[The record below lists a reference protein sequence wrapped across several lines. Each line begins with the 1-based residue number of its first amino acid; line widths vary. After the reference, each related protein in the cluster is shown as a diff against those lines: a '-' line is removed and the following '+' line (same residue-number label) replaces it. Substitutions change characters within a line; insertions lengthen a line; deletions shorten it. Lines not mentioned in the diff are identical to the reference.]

1 MVLLRY
7 FQQYTSISLRKI
19 ILYAGIAGL
28 SNALILGVVNSAA
41 AHASDG
47 NGSNFWY
54 LAMFL
59 VTLAIY
65 TLTQK
70 HIFVVTTAEVER
82 IIHEYRV
89 RQINYIRLCDLDSIE
104 RIGRANIFANITRQP
119 QVISQT
125 AGPLVLAVQS
135 AILIFF
141 TMIYLA
147 ILSIWAF
154 YLAIVIMAF
163 AIFIYLRKWGETN
176 ATIHKTIE
184 EENKLFDGLTDAIDG
199 FKESRLHSRRSR
211 DLTSYIDIVSN
222 AVTRY
227 KVEVDVQLSV
237 LFIMAQATFY
247 LLAAALV
254 FLLPAFGQTYSE
266 ELLKTTTIVLFIIGP
281 VTSVVGVMSNMAAAN
296 AACEAMVEMEETLK
310 GAATSPT
317 ATGEQLT
324 DFQTLRFE
332 GIVYEHHD
340 RANGISFRCGPC
352 SFSVEKGEILF
363 ISGGNG
369 SGKSTLLMMM
379 TGLYHPKEGAIYVD
393 DQRIDASNLELL
405 QSLYSTVFFD
415 FHLFPRLYGLGDVNL
430 DRLDELLKLMELG
443 QKVELKDGQFDTRA
457 LSSGQKKRLAMVI
470 ALLEDRPIY
479 VFDEWAADQD
489 PEFRRK
495 FYEVMLP
502 DLKASGK
509 TILAVTHDD
518 RYFEECDGRIVM
530 EEGRIARI
538 RGDAHVL

>member
-199 FKESRLHSRRSR
+199 FKESRLHGRRSR

-415 FHLFPRLYGLGDVNL
+415 FHLFPRLYGLGDVDL